1 LQRDAERPR
10 TSSWVLD
17 SSAILAAIFG
27 EPGAGRVQQAVSEG
41 AALSSV
47 NLSEVVAR
55 LLRSFDEQEV
65 RDFLRPFEVTV
76 FDLDDNGAWQTAL
89 LLPRTRS
96 SGLSLGDRACLE
108 LAALLGLPA
117 MTADRNWL
125 NVDVGV
131 EVVLCR

>member
-1 LQRDAERPR
+1 MQE
-10 TSSWVLD
+10 
-17 SSAILAAIFG
+17 
-27 EPGAGRVQQAVSEG
+27 AVAEG

-76 FDLDDNGAWQTAL
+76 FDFDDNGAWHTAL
-89 LLPRTRS
+89 LLPITRS
-96 SGLSLGDRACLE
+96 SGLSLGDRACLA
-108 LAALLGLPA
+108 LAASLGLPA
-117 MTADRNWL
+117 MTADRIWA